1 MRTSI
6 KAALAATAGGGLL
19 LGGAGS
25 LAYWQD
31 VETDTGDTV
40 TSGVLD
46 VAAPDCGPG
55 WEDETGADVS
65 FASYLVVPGEVF
77 TQQCTFTLSA
87 TGDNL
92 SADLDLV
99 APDVLT
105 GTLAGELLFTATY
118 TWDGGAPVALD
129 DATVATITDVND
141 GDTLVVDMEI
151 ELPFGVAVDN
161 GSNNGAEYGNA
172 LLAAAVEDVVVT
184 VTQNDPNP

>member
-1 MRTSI
+1 MRNSI

-31 VETDTGDTV
+31 VETKTGDTV

-46 VAAPDCGPG
+46 VSAPDCGSG
-55 WEDETGADVS
+55 WQDETSAAVDFS
-65 FASYLVVPGEVF
+65 TYLVVPGEVF

-92 SADLDLV
+92 SADIALV

-105 GTLAGELLFTATY
+105 GTLAGELTWTATY
-118 TWDGGAPVALD
+118 TWNGGAPVALD
-129 DATVATITDVND
+129 DASVASITEVND
-141 GDTLVVDMEI
+141 GDTLVVDMQI
-151 ELPFGVAVDN
+151 ELPFGGSVDN
-161 GSNNGAEYGNA
+161 DSNNGPEFGNGS
-172 LLAAAVEDVVVT
+172 LAAVVEDVVVT
-184 VTQNDPNP
+184 VTQTDPNP